1 MGLIIYGV
9 VAWVLGNITKIKV
22 LETLGY
28 YMIIGGVILF
38 AAGFV
43 GINIPLPISA
53 F

>member
-9 VAWVLGNITKIKV
+9 VAWVIGNITKIKI

-38 AAGFV
+38 GLQFV
-43 GINIPLPISA
+43 GISLPIPIGA